1 MIISQLYVYPLKS
14 GRGVELQQA
23 QVETQG
29 FVWDREFMLVSGS
42 GKFITQRQFPQLAKV
57 QIQIERQ
64 FQEQNINVT
73 LKLEDNAFDAFSFD
87 SSLSSSS
94 IEAEIWGDRILA
106 VDQGDEVAN
115 WFHRYLE
122 LSSDKVCRLVR
133 QSPEYVRSL
142 AQKDFVFEPR
152 PIGLADSSP
161 VMLTATA
168 SLAELNQRIV
178 EIHLSQAMT
187 IEMSRFRPNIVVET
201 LEPFVEDNWS
211 SIQIGEV
218 RFKVTKPCTRC
229 IVANIEQQQG
239 IKDRLR
245 EPLNTLGTFRQL
257 SEKGVMFGVNMI
269 PQNEGTIETGDRL
282 TVLQTRS

>member
-1 MIISQLYVYPLKS
+1 MIVSQLYVYPFKS
-14 GRGVELQQA
+14 GRGVELQHA

-29 FVWDREFMLVSGS
+29 FLWDREFMLVSGS

-57 QIQIERQ
+57 KVKISGQ

-73 LKLEDNAFDAFSFD
+73 LMLEDNVDAFSFD
-87 SSLSSSS
+87 SSLSNPL
-94 IEAEIWGDRILA
+94 IDVEIWGDRILA

-115 WFHRYLE
+115 WFHRYLKLPE
-122 LSSDKVCRLVR
+122 NKICRLVR

-142 AQKDFVFEPR
+142 VREDSIGTL

-161 VMLTATA
+161 VMLTTTA
-168 SLAELNQRIV
+168 SLAELNQRMM
-178 EIHLSQAMT
+178 EIHSSQAMT

-201 LEPFVEDNWS
+201 IEPFIEDNWS
-211 SIQIGEV
+211 SIQIGNV
-218 RFKVTKPCTRC
+218 RFKIIKPCTRC
-229 IVANIEQQQG
+229 IIANINQRQG
-239 IKDRLR
+239 IKDSLK

-269 PQNEGTIETGDRL
+269 PENEGTIETGDRL
-282 TVLQTRS
+282 EVIQIRS